1 MSAKGSG
8 ISFYLF
14 DFDDNIMFLT
24 TPLILQNT
32 VTKDIQEVSTGD
44 FAVIHPQ
51 LGKSG
56 DWADWNTFE
65 ETYKYFNDIPQE
77 NLEPGE
83 QQYFVRDIKNA
94 ISENPEN
101 EKWQAPS
108 WKLFQGACSIQAPLS
123 IVTARGHSPETIKA
137 GIRVL
142 FEKNLIEKKPNYHTV
157 FPVGNADVRHELGD
171 TELKF
176 TIPALK
182 KKAII
187 KTVDDAIKHYGGNL
201 PHRFGM
207 SDDDPS
213 NVRLIV
219 TAMRDC
225 KKKYPDNR
233 FFVINTYEGEKV
245 KLEIFPYD
253 MPANT
258 KMEMDGDALK

>member
-1 MSAKGSG
+1 MSAKRSE
-8 ISFYLF
+8 IDFYLF

-24 TPLILQNT
+24 TPLLLQNT
-32 VTKDIQEVSTGD
+32 VTKETKEVSTGE
-44 FAVIHPQ
+44 FAAIHPQ

-56 DWADWNTFE
+56 EWADWNTYKDTF
-65 ETYKYFNDIPQE
+65 KYFNDIPQDQ
-77 NLEPGE
+77 LGPGE
-83 QQYFVRDIKNA
+83 QQYFTRDIEKA
-94 ISENPEN
+94 ISENP

-108 WKLFQGACSIQAPLS
+108 WELFQGACRIQAPLS
-123 IVTARGHSPETIKA
+123 IITARGHSPETIKT

-142 FEKNLIEKKPNYHTV
+142 LDKNLIIKEPHYHTIY
-157 FPVGNADVRHELGD
+157 PVSNIDVRYELRD
-171 TELKF
+171 TDLTF

-187 KTVDDAIKHYGGNL
+187 KTVDEAIKHYGGNL

-225 KKKYPDNR
+225 KKKYADKR
-233 FFVINTYEGEKV
+233 YFVINTHEGEKV
-245 KLEIFPYD
+245 KLEIFLHDIPV
-253 MPANT
+253 NT
-258 KMEMDGDALK
+258 KLEMDRDPLE

>member
-1 MSAKGSG
+1 MPAKGSG
-8 ISFYLF
+8 VSFYLF

-24 TPLILQNT
+24 TPLLLQNT
-32 VTKDIQEVSTGD
+32 VTKEIKEVSTGE
-44 FAVIHPQ
+44 FAAINPQ

-56 DWADWNTFE
+56 DWVNWNTFK
-65 ETYKYFNDIPQE
+65 ETFKYFNDIPQDQ
-77 NLEPGE
+77 LEPGE
-83 QQYFVRDIKNA
+83 QQYFARDIEKA
-94 ISENPEN
+94 ISESP

-108 WKLFQGACSIQAPLS
+108 WKLFQGACRIQAPLS

-157 FPVGNADVRHELGD
+157 YPIGNVDIRHELRD
-171 TELKF
+171 TDLTF

-187 KTVDDAIKHYGGNL
+187 KTVDDGIKHYGGNL

-219 TAMRDC
+219 TAMRNC
-225 KKKYPDNR
+225 KKKYTDNR
-233 FFVINTYEGEKV
+233 FFVINTHEGEKV
-245 KLEIFPYD
+245 KLEIFPFD
-253 MPANT
+253 IPVNT
-258 KMEMDGDALK
+258 KLEMDRDALE